1 MKKLIILAATFLLS
15 APCILG
21 FKLPSL
27 PTKEA
32 VTQLAQAHPVT
43 SITFLTS
50 MVAGA
55 FGKRTSYVPIVGK
68 TGTCP
73 MLAYSPTKRIIGLVV
88 ALGATAFIENKGY
101 VKTSVGFGALTFFGT
116 MIHSAGL
123 RANK

>member
-1 MKKLIILAATFLLS
+1 MKRLIILAATFLLS

-32 VTQLAQAHPVT
+32 VTELAQAHPVT

-50 MVAGA
+50 LAAGA
-55 FGKRTSYVPIVGK
+55 FAKRTSYVPIVGK
-68 TGTCP
+68 KGTCP
-73 MLAYSPTKRIIGLVV
+73 MLTYSPTTRMLGLVV
-88 ALGATAFIENKGY
+88 ALGATAFIEHKGY
-101 VKTSVGFGALTFFGT
+101 VKTSGALGLLTFFGT